1 MLSES
6 ERDRAIKLLFDVNDG
21 IGFTWGRIPVG
32 ASDYALERYTLNET
46 ANDFE
51 MEHFTIERD
60 KQYLIPYI
68 KAALAVKPDIRFW
81 ASPWTPPTWMKN
93 PVGYDGGAMRN
104 EAKYLQANALY
115 LAKFCETYNN
125 EGIQINAICPQ
136 NEPGYTQ
143 GYPSCGW
150 GRYHT
155 PIIAK
160 LKILNT

>member
-1 MLSES
+1 MNKLSIPAISLALSLAMSGAQAGDSTFVITSGKNNYWKTGTSTESNGNANITVNENQKHQKWRGLGGTFNEAGWDALNVLSES

-81 ASPWTPPTWMKN
+81 ASP
-93 PVGYDGGAMRN
+93 
-104 EAKYLQANALY
+104 
-115 LAKFCETYNN
+115 
-125 EGIQINAICPQ
+125 
-136 NEPGYTQ
+136 
-143 GYPSCGW
+143 
-150 GRYHT
+150 
-155 PIIAK
+155 
-160 LKILNT
+160 